1 MILYRSLWEALDEVP
16 VKSSRC
22 PYMMSYFLQVLLR
35 RPCGDPVKSSSRGPC
50 IKLSKMLCRLCIG
63 ACMKVL
69 LAWSRCDDV
78 QPHLLLFHIA
88 AVACIWHIDF
98 PPPTLFG
105 VSCRCN
111 EWPSCWEFRN
121 HWAIGMSWPV
131 WAIQE
136 RGRRIGMQARCE
148 NRNGSWMIMAYHI
161 MVVTCCCHVSF
172 SHEMARNRCVW
183 LVWRLDNYI
192 IFATYFMGIQLP
204 SHQVQPF
211 LIYCSAQI
219 TATPAEVTRLVRE
232 N

>member
-69 LAWSRCDDV
+69 LAWFALRWCPTSFVAVPYSCCC
-78 QPHLLLFHIA
+78 LF
-88 AVACIWHIDF
+88 WHIDF

-183 LVWRLDNYI
+183 LVWRLDNCI
-192 IFATYFMGIQLP
+192 ILLLISWGFNYPP
-204 SHQVQPF
+204 SSTLFILLFCPN
-211 LIYCSAQI
+211 YCDPSRGD
-219 TATPAEVTRLVRE
+219 EVS
-232 N
+232 